1 MTVPKRILPVI
12 VFSQFAGTSMWFAGN
27 AILPQIQEAWSLPQ
41 TAIAH
46 ITSMVMLGF
55 IVGTFAFALLSVADR
70 FRSTQVFLISSLVG
84 ALFNLSLIFLPESF
98 AVLLIARFLTGI
110 CLAGIYPVGMKIAAD
125 WYKGK
130 LGKALGYLVAALVL
144 GSAFPHLL
152 NHSGGQLSWK
162 LVLISTSILSSLG
175 GLAMFYLVGEGPYR
189 TQGAQFQPR
198 KMFEVFRKPE
208 FRAAA
213 FGYFGHMWEL
223 YTLWAFLPI
232 VLTYYNVEHDANL
245 PVSLWTF
252 IIMAA
257 GSLGCVVGGYVSEKI
272 GSAKVAFFYLALTG
286 IFCLSSPLFYELPQ
300 TLFLSIFFIW
310 GIAVI
315 GDSPQFSSL
324 NALTAP
330 VAYRGTAITIAVSI
344 GFLLTIPSIQL
355 LGLLSEFIDPRW
367 LLFTLLIGPIFGLMS
382 TRPLLKTG
390 Q

>member
-1 MTVPKRILPVI
+1 
-12 VFSQFAGTSMWFAGN
+12 MWFAGN
-27 AILPQIQEAWSLPQ
+27 AILPQIQEDWALPE

-46 ITSMVMLGF
+46 VTSLVMLGF
-55 IVGTFAFALLSVADR
+55 ITGTFAFALLSVSDR
-70 FRSTQVFLISSLVG
+70 FRSTKVFLISSLLG

-110 CLAGIYPVGMKIAAD
+110 SLAGIYPVGMKIASD
-125 WYKGK
+125 WYKGN
-130 LGKALGYLVAALVL
+130 LGKALGYLVGALVL

-152 NHSGGQLSWK
+152 NHTRSQLPWSF
-162 LVLISTSILSSLG
+162 VLISTSAIATTG

-189 TQGAQFQPR
+189 TQGAKFQPQ
-198 KMFEVFRKPE
+198 KMFDVFRKPE

-232 VLTYYNVEHDANL
+232 VLTYYNTTHSTTI

-252 IIMAA
+252 IIMAGGA
-257 GSLGCVVGGYVSEKI
+257 IGCVVGGYVSQRI
-272 GSAKVAFFYLALTG
+272 GSAKVAFLYLSITG
-286 IFCLSSPLFYELPQ
+286 IFCLISPLFYELPQ
-300 TLFLSIFFIW
+300 ELFLAVFFIW
-310 GIAVI
+310 GVAVI

-355 LGLLSEFIDPRW
+355 LGLLSKSLDLKW
-367 LLFTLLIGPIFGLMS
+367 LLFTLLIGPIFGLIS